1 MVVIIVLK
9 LWFIVILVQLFLL
22 FVIVDQPLLT
32 SEYYK
37 IPYMSRN
44 FSCIR
49 VVPSTNRNLFTI
61 TFSVQN

>member
-22 FVIVDQPLLT
+22 VVRVDQSLLT
-32 SEYYK
+32 SQYYK

-44 FSCIR
+44 FKCIR
-49 VVPSTNRNLFTI
+49 V
-61 TFSVQN
+61 